1 MEAFLTDLRALA
13 DDYYLAMVDL
23 IPRLVMGLLLFLLF
37 LFVANRTRKFS
48 RRRLHEYLEDPL
60 LANFLG
66 QAIRYSF
73 ILIGLIGAL
82 GILGLGKAASGL
94 LAGAG
99 LGAFILGFAFKDII
113 EHFLAGILMAFKRPF
128 RIGDVVKLGDIQ
140 GKIVGLTIRDTQVKT
155 FDGKDVYIPNGV
167 ILKNPI
173 VNFTIDGFL
182 RDDFVIGLD
191 YGADWPVA
199 REVIKE
205 TLAAIPGILQGEKA
219 PTVIVDALATSTLN
233 VKVFFWINTF
243 DPSVSGLSVKSRA
256 MWECIKALEAAGF
269 YLPADILEVK
279 SYPDSSIVTS
289 VTKGN

>member
-13 DDYYLAMVDL
+13 DEYYLAMVEL
-23 IPRLVMGLLLFLLF
+23 IPRLVMGLLLFFFF

-48 RRRLHEYLEDPL
+48 RKRLHEYLEDPL

-66 QAIRYSF
+66 QAIRYAF

-82 GILGLGKAASGL
+82 GILGLGNAASGL

-140 GKIVGLTIRDTQVKT
+140 GKIIGLTIRDTQVKT

-173 VNFTIDGFL
+173 INYTIDGFL
-182 RDDFVIGLD
+182 RDDFMIGLD
-191 YGADWPVA
+191 YGAEWPAA
-199 REVIKE
+199 REIIKE
-205 TLAAIPGILQGEKA
+205 TLAGIPGILQGDKA
-219 PTVIVDALATSTLN
+219 PMVILEQLATSTLN
-233 VKVFFWINTF
+233 VRVFFWINTF
-243 DPSVSGLSVKSRA
+243 DPSVSGLQVKSRA
-256 MWECIKALEAAGF
+256 LWETTKALEAAGF
-269 YLPADILEVK
+269 YLPADILEIK
-279 SYPDSSIVTS
+279 SYPNSAIVTS
-289 VTKGN
+289 ANKGN

>member
-13 DDYYLAMVDL
+13 DDYYLAIVDL
-23 IPRLVMGLLLFLLF
+23 IPRLVLGLLLFLFF

-48 RRRLHEYLEDPL
+48 RKRLHEYLEDPL

-66 QAIRYSF
+66 QAIRYAF
-73 ILIGLIGAL
+73 ILIGLIGCL

-128 RIGDVVKLGDIQ
+128 RIGDVVELGDIQ
-140 GKIVGLTIRDTQVKT
+140 GKIIGLTIRDTQVKT

-173 VNFTIDGFL
+173 VNYTIDGFL
-182 RDDFVIGLD
+182 RNDFVIGLD
-191 YGADWPVA
+191 YGADWPAA
-199 REVIKE
+199 RKSVVE
-205 TLAAIPGILQGEKA
+205 TLGAIPGILQGDKA
-219 PTVIVDALATSTLN
+219 PTVIVDKLATSTIN
-233 VKVFFWINTF
+233 IRVFFWINTF
-243 DPSVSGLSVKSRA
+243 DPSVSGLDVKSQA
-256 MWECIKALEAAGF
+256 MWQTTKALDEAGF

-279 SYPDSSIVTS
+279 SYPNSAIVTKE
-289 VTKGN
+289 TKET